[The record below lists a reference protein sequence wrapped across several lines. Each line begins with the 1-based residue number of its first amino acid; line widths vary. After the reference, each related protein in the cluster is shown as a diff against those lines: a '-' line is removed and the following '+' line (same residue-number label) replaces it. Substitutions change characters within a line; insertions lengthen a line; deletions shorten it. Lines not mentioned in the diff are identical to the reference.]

1 MSYTDHADPV
11 SFDDTA
17 FPFIDD
23 DFDWDAFFNFDPEPL
38 NPSLSLE
45 DVSSTQW
52 KHLDSAHQD
61 QPPLV
66 APIAGLGIP
75 RDLATEDSSPAM
87 GNASVPSQPTTTSN
101 FIEQSQTKRG
111 IQDFLSSF
119 SVNGTSEPPPRK
131 RQAFSPSRR
140 TEVAKV
146 RKIRACQRC
155 KMRKSTVK
163 RYFNFPLRPS
173 SVSKN

>member
-1 MSYTDHADPV
+1 MSYTGHTDLVP
-11 SFDDTA
+11 FDDTA

-52 KHLDSAHQD
+52 KHPVSAHQD

-66 APIAGLGIP
+66 APIAGLGSP
-75 RDLATEDSSPAM
+75 RALATEVSSPAM
-87 GNASVPSQPTTTSN
+87 GNPSTSNQLITTSN
-101 FIEQSQTKRG
+101 LMEQSQTKRG
-111 IQDFLSSF
+111 IQDLLSSF
-119 SVNGTSEPPPRK
+119 SVDGTSVPPPRK

-155 KMRKSTVK
+155 KMRKLTAS
-163 RYFNFPLRPS
+163 RYFNLPLRS
-173 SVSKN
+173 RFTC

>member
-1 MSYTDHADPV
+1 MSYTDHINPV
-11 SFDDTA
+11 PFDDTA

-23 DFDWDAFFNFDPEPL
+23 DFDWDAFLNFDPESL
-38 NPSLSLE
+38 DPSLSLE
-45 DVSSTQW
+45 DDSSTQW
-52 KHLDSAHQD
+52 KQLDSAHQD

-66 APIAGLGIP
+66 APIAGLGSP
-75 RDLATEDSSPAM
+75 KDLATEDSSPAM
-87 GNASVPSQPTTTSN
+87 GNPSTSNQLTTTSN

-119 SVNGTSEPPPRK
+119 SVDGTLEPLPRK

-155 KMRKSTVK
+155 KMRKLTAS
-163 RYFNFPLRPS
+163 RYFNLPLRS
-173 SVSKN
+173 RVTR

>member
-1 MSYTDHADPV
+1 MSYTGHTDLVP
-11 SFDDTA
+11 FDDTS

-52 KHLDSAHQD
+52 KHPDSAHKD

-66 APIAGLGIP
+66 GPIAGLGSP
-75 RDLATEDSSPAM
+75 RDLATEDSLPAM
-87 GNASVPSQPTTTSN
+87 GNPSASSQLTTTSN
-101 FIEQSQTKRG
+101 LIEQSQTKRG
-111 IQDFLSSF
+111 IQDLLSSF
-119 SVNGTSEPPPRK
+119 SVDGTSEPPPRK

-155 KMRKSTVK
+155 KMRKLTAS
-163 RYFNFPLRPS
+163 RYFNLPLGS
-173 SVSKN
+173 GVTC